1 MNIPFLIHTFWLAIQ
16 AVPITLLIT
25 GSALL
30 IGLPLGFLLA
40 WIKIKKIKVLY
51 RLAVIYTSLMRAT
64 PMVLLILLFYS
75 TLPSLFNVIL
85 NDHLHLGVKIF
96 DVNPI
101 IYAIAVFSLIAVA
114 NLSEV
119 FRSAILTVDSGQQE
133 AAVMVGLSPLQ
144 TYYRII
150 VPQALVSA
158 IPNIGNLTLNIL
170 KGTSLAFMMTVQE
183 VTAVAKTA
191 AAYTYDYTE
200 AYIDIFIVYFIL
212 GAILQIGFKYLER
225 YLSRHKVRGAVKQG
239 V

>member
-1 MNIPFLIHTFWLAIQ
+1 MNIPFLIHTFWLAIK
-16 AVPITLLIT
+16 AIPMTLLIT
-25 GSALL
+25 GVSVL
-30 IGLPLGFLLA
+30 IGLPFGFLLA
-40 WIKIKKIKVLY
+40 WIKIKKIKILY
-51 RLAVIYTSLMRAT
+51 PLTIIYTSLMRAT
-64 PMVLLILLFYS
+64 PMVLLILVFYS
-75 TLPSLFNVIL
+75 TLPSLLNVIL
-85 NDHLHLGVKIF
+85 NRQLHLGIKIF
-96 DVNPI
+96 DVNPA
-101 IYAIAVFSLIAVA
+101 IYAIVVFALIAVA

-119 FRSAILTVDSGQQE
+119 FRSAILTVDPGQQE
-133 AAVMVGLSPLQ
+133 AAMMVGLSPLQ

-212 GAILQIGFKYLER
+212 GAILQLGFKFLER
-225 YLSRHKVRGAVKQG
+225 YLSRHKIRGTVRQGA
-239 V
+239 